1 MKNALSPL
9 RKFGERIFGGGGGK
23 RPPKRHRKALYG
35 LFRP

>member
-9 RKFGERIFGGGGGK
+9 RKFGERIFGGGGK
-23 RPPKRHRKALYG
+23 HPPKRHRKALYG

>member
-9 RKFGERIFGGGGGK
+9 RKFGERIFGGGK
-23 RPPKRHRKALYG
+23 HPPKRHRKALYG